1 MNLELYILT
10 ECYVDTLIVK
20 TISPPKKRYNHQKSC
35 NNVLKT
41 MREEFENKAALGIID
56 NDKKA
61 SKFEDFSLLK
71 KHNEKL
77 AIFKHKSKPH
87 YVVKIGKAVED
98 FILRN
103 AQKCNIDLAEYDLP
117 SDLEGLKKITKHII
131 SLKKAETRIKK
142 LFLTLMQNE
151 NSDFHKLV
159 QWIERF
165 KENPY
170 NLDIDSL

>member
-98 FILRN
+98 FILIN
-103 AQKCNIDLAEYDLP
+103 AEKCNIELSEYHLP
-117 SDLEGLKKITKHII
+117 SDLEGLKKITKQAN
-131 SLKKAETRIKK
+131 SLKNTDLKRLFSAIK
-142 LFLTLMQNE
+142 QNG
-151 NSDFHKLV
+151 NSDFNKLAI
-159 QWIERF
+159 WIELF

-170 NLDIDSL
+170 NMKIEFL